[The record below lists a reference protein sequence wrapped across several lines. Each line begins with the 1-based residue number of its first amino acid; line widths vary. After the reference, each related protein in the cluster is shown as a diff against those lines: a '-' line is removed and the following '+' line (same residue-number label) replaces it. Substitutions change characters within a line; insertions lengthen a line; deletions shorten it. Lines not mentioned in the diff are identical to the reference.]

1 MARPKKV
8 EFMQA
13 RESFVTHF
21 EGEQVS
27 VSAGERVRVGHPLLK
42 GRDELFI
49 PAVQGR
55 FEGDLDAPPEV
66 EAATAAPGEK
76 RGDK

>member
-13 RESFVTHF
+13 REAFVTQF
-21 EGEQVS
+21 GGEQVS
-27 VSAGERVRVGHPLLK
+27 VAAGERVRVGHPLLK
-42 GRDELFI
+42 GRDELFV
-49 PAVQGR
+49 PAVTGR
-55 FEGDLDAPPEV
+55 FEGEPEV
-66 EAATAAPGEK
+66 EAATSAPGET